1 MMYPFKKNMDNQ
13 KVSIAVIETVGVS
26 LTPYLLYIEHVTP
39 VFTFISAIVG
49 TVYITIK
56 AVKEIKNK

>member
-1 MMYPFKKNMDNQ
+1 MDNQ
-13 KVSIAVIETVGVS
+13 KVSVAVIETVGVS
-26 LTPYLLYIEHVTP
+26 LTPYLLYVENVTP

>member
-1 MMYPFKKNMDNQ
+1 MDNQ

-26 LTPYLLYIEHVTP
+26 LTPYLLYVENVTP
-39 VFTFISAIVG
+39 LFTFLSAIIG

-56 AVKEIKNK
+56 AVREIKKK

>member
-1 MMYPFKKNMDNQ
+1 MYPFKKNMDNQ

-56 AVKEIKNK
+56 AVREIKNK

>member
-1 MMYPFKKNMDNQ
+1 MDNQ

-26 LTPYLLYIEHVTP
+26 LTPYLLYIENVTP
-39 VFTFISAIVG
+39 VFTFISA

-56 AVKEIKNK
+56 AVREIKNK